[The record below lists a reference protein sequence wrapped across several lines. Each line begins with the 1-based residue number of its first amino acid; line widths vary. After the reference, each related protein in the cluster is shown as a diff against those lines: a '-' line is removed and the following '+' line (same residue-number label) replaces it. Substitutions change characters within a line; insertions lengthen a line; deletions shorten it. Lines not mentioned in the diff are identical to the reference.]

1 LSSPKELNRSDSDA
15 VCLFVCS
22 FVSVLQ
28 GEIVE
33 AATHTELMNL
43 RGRYYD
49 LVQQQETV
57 LQEDADTEDASAAG
71 GEHFAGTARASEEQC
86 NTASSPTRR
95 AMPPGCLVAGC
106 FRCFFSL

>member
-1 LSSPKELNRSDSDA
+1 
-15 VCLFVCS
+15 
-22 FVSVLQ
+22 
-28 GEIVE
+28 
-33 AATHTELMNL
+33 MNL